1 MPNSGMDPNEDQIS
15 NWKMEP
21 RDCTEHRRKDQKE
34 VKWSTKAKE
43 YEKEIQMFY
52 CLSKR
57 HSRWTEKE
65 KITENNPDLKK
76 GPTSR
81 TDFFK

>member
-1 MPNSGMDPNEDQIS
+1 MSNSGMDSNEDQIS

-34 VKWSTKAKE
+34 GKWNTKAKE
-43 YEKEIQMFY
+43 YGKEIQMFY

-57 HSRWTEKE
+57 HSRWKEKE
-65 KITENNPDLKK
+65 NNRQELQKTGK
-76 GPTSR
+76 QVI
-81 TDFFK
+81 KWQ